1 MYDSTEIEK
10 KKEGFLGQQMIV
22 LPPNSLEIIKE
33 NLLIQN
39 FYLTAI
45 GVYPNAEF
53 HDRKRKTGANEYILL
68 YCTEGEGTVN
78 FNNQVYHLKPNNYI
92 IIPPFVP
99 HHYKS
104 SIKNPWTIYWVHFIG
119 KRAQVLFDRFCEGQ
133 KPLVRVIPYKEVRI
147 KNFIEIINL
156 LEISFDEKTLEI
168 ANINIIHVIS
178 SFVYHNQIQKN
189 AYKTGTVKNSI
200 NFMKESLDKNL
211 MIQDLATKE
220 NLSIS
225 RYSEIFKQGTGHSP
239 MHYYINLKIQKACQL
254 LYFTDNS
261 IKEIAIKFGFSD
273 QYYFSRV
280 FKKFMGVP
288 PSKYRKNYKK

>member
-22 LPPNSLEIIKE
+22 LPPNSLDIIKN

-45 GVYPNAEF
+45 GFYPNAEF

-68 YCTEGEGTVN
+68 YCTEGEGRVN
-78 FNNQVYHLKPNNYI
+78 INNQVYDLKPNNYI

-104 SIKNPWTIYWVHFIG
+104 SIKNPWTIYWVHFTG
-119 KRAQVLFDRFCEGQ
+119 RRAEVIFNRFCLDQ
-133 KPLVRVIPYKEVRI
+133 KPTVQTIPYNEQRVKE
-147 KNFIEIINL
+147 FLQIIHL
-156 LEISFDEKTLEI
+156 LELSFDEKTLEI
-168 ANINIIHVIS
+168 VNINIVHLIG
-178 SFVYHNQIQKN
+178 SFVYHNEIQKDN
-189 AYKTGTVKNSI
+189 YKTGMVKDSI
-200 NFMKESLDKNL
+200 GYMKENLGKNL
-211 MIQDLATKE
+211 MIQDLALEE

-225 RYSEIFKQGTGHSP
+225 RYSEIFKESTGHSP
-239 MHYYINLKIQKACQL
+239 IHYFINLKIQQACQL
-254 LYFTDNS
+254 LYFTDRS
-261 IKEIAIKFGFSD
+261 IKEIAVEFGFLD